1 MAEELVNAQ
10 EQEKVSK
17 ALIALSKGKQKILVP
32 SMEGYGTG
40 YTVEGIYVSD
50 GANAVILAV
59 GEQALPF
66 GIDSQDLREG
76 DPLYDVASPAMSSFD
91 GEWRTDFLISFFN
104 PEDGTALIEAKKY
117 GWLPCGGEIA
127 LIASMKE
134 EVNAL
139 LNAVSGTPLSD
150 EYYWTSQKFSNE
162 RMWSCGMSDGKFTLN
177 KGCVDSLAVRPV
189 KSADGYAE
197 KE

>member
-1 MAEELVNAQ
+1 MAEELVNVQ

-66 GIDSQDLREG
+66 GIDSQDLSEG

>member
-1 MAEELVNAQ
+1 MAEELVNVQ

-40 YTVEGIYVSD
+40 YMVEGIYVSD

-66 GIDSQDLREG
+66 GIDSQDLSEG